1 MSSLITR
8 ISSNLQLKD
17 DYISSI
23 IRRSNYY
30 YKDYYIPKSN
40 GGRRKISQ
48 ASPELKTLQ
57 YWVKTNI
64 LSLLPISKA
73 AFAYNRGNSIKN
85 TLHFIKS
92 LTLFSYRYKRFFPS
106 ITSEHLVAELAAN
119 RGIIEA
125 ANLWD
130 DDILDVVSSI
140 CFRRNHLCIGTVSSP
155 IICNIVMYAFDEHF
169 TNYCNRRNWKY
180 SRYADDIYISA
191 QEYLPS
197 SLQSEVNEKYT
208 R

>member
-73 AFAYNRGNSIKN
+73 AFAYNRGNSIKKHA
-85 TLHFIKS
+85 TFHKESYFIFHTDIK
-92 LTLFSYRYKRFFPS
+92 YKRFFSQHNLRTPGRRACCKS
-106 ITSEHLVAELAAN
+106 RHN
-119 RGIIEA
+119 R
-125 ANLWD
+125 
-130 DDILDVVSSI
+130 SSKSM
-140 CFRRNHLCIGTVSSP
+140 G
-155 IICNIVMYAFDEHF
+155 
-169 TNYCNRRNWKY
+169 
-180 SRYADDIYISA
+180 
-191 QEYLPS
+191 
-197 SLQSEVNEKYT
+197 
-208 R
+208 

>member
-92 LTLFSYRYKRFFPS
+92 LTLFSYRHKSFFSQHNLRTPGRRACCKS
-106 ITSEHLVAELAAN
+106 RHN
-119 RGIIEA
+119 R
-125 ANLWD
+125 
-130 DDILDVVSSI
+130 SSKSM
-140 CFRRNHLCIGTVSSP
+140 G
-155 IICNIVMYAFDEHF
+155 
-169 TNYCNRRNWKY
+169 
-180 SRYADDIYISA
+180 
-191 QEYLPS
+191 
-197 SLQSEVNEKYT
+197 
-208 R
+208 

>member
-73 AFAYNRGNSIKN
+73 AFAYNRGNSIKKHA
-85 TLHFIKS
+85 TFHKESYFIFHTDIKD
-92 LTLFSYRYKRFFPS
+92 FFPS
-106 ITSEHLVAELAAN
+106 I
-119 RGIIEA
+119 
-125 ANLWD
+125 
-130 DDILDVVSSI
+130 
-140 CFRRNHLCIGTVSSP
+140 CFTQNKYLLRPERRNGPAL
-155 IICNIVMYAFDEHF
+155 
-169 TNYCNRRNWKY
+169 R
-180 SRYADDIYISA
+180 
-191 QEYLPS
+191 
-197 SLQSEVNEKYT
+197 
-208 R
+208 

>member
-92 LTLFSYRYKRFFPS
+92 LTLFF
-106 ITSEHLVAELAAN
+106 IQT
-119 RGIIEA
+119 
-125 ANLWD
+125 
-130 DDILDVVSSI
+130 
-140 CFRRNHLCIGTVSSP
+140 
-155 IICNIVMYAFDEHF
+155 
-169 TNYCNRRNWKY
+169 
-180 SRYADDIYISA
+180 
-191 QEYLPS
+191 
-197 SLQSEVNEKYT
+197 
-208 R
+208 

>member
-30 YKDYYIPKSN
+30 YKDYYIPKRN

-73 AFAYNRGNSIKN
+73 AFAYNRGNSIKKHATFHKESYFIFMTTTLIVSKKPGN
-85 TLHFIKS
+85 TGKSRNKDTEFTTHLLHS
-92 LTLFSYRYKRFFPS
+92 EGALTRCPFP
-106 ITSEHLVAELAAN
+106 
-119 RGIIEA
+119 
-125 ANLWD
+125 
-130 DDILDVVSSI
+130 
-140 CFRRNHLCIGTVSSP
+140 
-155 IICNIVMYAFDEHF
+155 
-169 TNYCNRRNWKY
+169 
-180 SRYADDIYISA
+180 
-191 QEYLPS
+191 
-197 SLQSEVNEKYT
+197 
-208 R
+208 

>member
-73 AFAYNRGNSIKN
+73 AFAYNRGNSIKKHA
-85 TLHFIKS
+85 TFHKESYFIFHTDIKD
-92 LTLFSYRYKRFFPS
+92 FFPS

-155 IICNIVMYAFDEHF
+155 IIPIIAIVVIGSIQDTPMIFTYLHKNI
-169 TNYCNRRNWKY
+169 
-180 SRYADDIYISA
+180 
-191 QEYLPS
+191 YL
-197 SLQSEVNEKYT
+197 LLCRVKLMKNYT

>member
-73 AFAYNRGNSIKN
+73 AFAYNRGNSIKKHA
-85 TLHFIKS
+85 TFHKESYFIFHTDIKD
-92 LTLFSYRYKRFFPS
+92 FFPS
-106 ITSEHLVAELAAN
+106 RCV
-119 RGIIEA
+119 
-125 ANLWD
+125 
-130 DDILDVVSSI
+130 
-140 CFRRNHLCIGTVSSP
+140 
-155 IICNIVMYAFDEHF
+155 
-169 TNYCNRRNWKY
+169 
-180 SRYADDIYISA
+180 
-191 QEYLPS
+191 PS
-197 SLQSEVNEKYT
+197 
-208 R
+208 

>member
-73 AFAYNRGNSIKN
+73 AFAYNRGNSIKKHA
-85 TLHFIKS
+85 TFHKESYFIFHTDIKD
-92 LTLFSYRYKRFFPS
+92 FFPI

-140 CFRRNHLCIGTVSSP
+140 LNETRFSNIFIEKRVSSRLESLERSGLFLFA
-155 IICNIVMYAFDEHF
+155 AFL
-169 TNYCNRRNWKY
+169 
-180 SRYADDIYISA
+180 
-191 QEYLPS
+191 YL
-197 SLQSEVNEKYT
+197 LQNSQNSKLIFLCKVVI
-208 R
+208 

>member
-30 YKDYYIPKSN
+30 YKDYYIPKRN

-64 LSLLPISKA
+64 LSLLPFLKQLSLTTEETA
-73 AFAYNRGNSIKN
+73 SKN

-92 LTLFSYRYKRFFPS
+92 LTLFF
-106 ITSEHLVAELAAN
+106 IQT
-119 RGIIEA
+119 
-125 ANLWD
+125 
-130 DDILDVVSSI
+130 
-140 CFRRNHLCIGTVSSP
+140 
-155 IICNIVMYAFDEHF
+155 
-169 TNYCNRRNWKY
+169 
-180 SRYADDIYISA
+180 
-191 QEYLPS
+191 
-197 SLQSEVNEKYT
+197 
-208 R
+208 

>member
-73 AFAYNRGNSIKN
+73 AFAYNRGNSIKKHA
-85 TLHFIKS
+85 TFHKE
-92 LTLFSYRYKRFFPS
+92 SYLQRCTK
-106 ITSEHLVAELAAN
+106 
-119 RGIIEA
+119 
-125 ANLWD
+125 
-130 DDILDVVSSI
+130 
-140 CFRRNHLCIGTVSSP
+140 GT
-155 IICNIVMYAFDEHF
+155 
-169 TNYCNRRNWKY
+169 
-180 SRYADDIYISA
+180 
-191 QEYLPS
+191 
-197 SLQSEVNEKYT
+197 
-208 R
+208 